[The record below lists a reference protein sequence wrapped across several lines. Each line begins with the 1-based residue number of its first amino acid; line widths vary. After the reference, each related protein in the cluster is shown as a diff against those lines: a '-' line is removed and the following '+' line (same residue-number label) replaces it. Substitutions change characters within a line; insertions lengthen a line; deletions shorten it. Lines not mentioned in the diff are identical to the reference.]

1 MSADLAVQGVREVC
15 LLGRRA
21 KQVWGLVPTF
31 QRCILALAA
40 LLMAITSGANTL
52 IALLLGQL
60 VDRVQRSFERGED
73 HSLFE
78 AVGGILSTLVII
90 YLVRELLHVVRRN
103 LVEQVCTRINRDMQL
118 RMVEHVLKSDLT
130 TLSSEKVG
138 VLHAKIF
145 RNVDGL
151 VRFVRLM
158 FLDFLPAFLVGA
170 FALMTAVGKQPL
182 LGLVMLG
189 VIPIAMF
196 LTLRQLRTQKAVR
209 LQLMHDCEQIDGTV
223 VEQLGGA
230 EYIRVANTY
239 EQEMQR
245 LGHSADKRRRR
256 EIKHH
261 FAMSLYGC
269 GKALNEAFFHLVV
282 LGLAAHLAL
291 SGQISFGDIVTF
303 SVLFLN
309 VMTPLTE
316 MHRILDEGHEASL
329 RVGEMVQM
337 LHTPEDISFQTV
349 TRQPVILTPRKPA
362 LAVHDLY
369 LYYCGADG
377 SRKRALDRIS
387 MTINHGETIGIA
399 GRSGS
404 GKSTLVKALLRLL
417 HPHEGKI
424 FLDGVSLDEISREE
438 VARLMSYVGQWPFV
452 FSGTIAEN
460 IAYGNPAS
468 SLQAIQEAA
477 VLANFHEEI
486 VEMHGGYDAAV
497 AERGE
502 NLSGGQ
508 RQRLALARL
517 LLKQAPILIL
527 DEATS
532 ALDNISERHVQRS
545 LGITHTERTTILV
558 AHRLTTLKDCDRIYV
573 FKDGTIIQTGNYEQL
588 LNQPGIF
595 CELVKSAENG
605 LTTPSPKP

>member
-1 MSADLAVQGVREVC
+1 
-15 LLGRRA
+15 
-21 KQVWGLVPTF
+21 
-31 QRCILALAA
+31 
-40 LLMAITSGANTL
+40 MAITSGANTV

-60 VDRVQRSFERGED
+60 VDRVQRFSERGED
-73 HSLFE
+73 HSVLE
-78 AVGGILSTLVII
+78 AVGGILSTLVVI
-90 YLVRELLHVVRRN
+90 YLVRELLHVARRN
-103 LVEQVCTRINRDMQL
+103 LVERVCTRINRDMQL
-118 RMVEHVLKSDLT
+118 RMVEHVLKSDLAT
-130 TLSSEKVG
+130 MSSEKIG
-138 VLHAKIF
+138 VLHARIF

-170 FALMTAVGKQPL
+170 FALITAVCKQPI
-182 LGLVMLG
+182 LGLIMLG
-189 VIPIAMF
+189 VIPVSVF

-209 LQLMHDCEQIDGTV
+209 LQLMRDCEEIDGTV
-223 VEQLGGA
+223 IEQLGGA
-230 EYIRVANTY
+230 EYIRAANTY
-239 EQEMQR
+239 HQELQR
-245 LGHSADKRRRR
+245 LGQSADKRRRR

-261 FAMSLYGC
+261 FEMSLYGC

-291 SGQISFGDIVTF
+291 SGQISFGDIVAF
-303 SVLFLN
+303 SVLFTN

-316 MHRILDEGHEASL
+316 MHRILDDGHEASL
-329 RVGEMVQM
+329 RVGEMMHM
-337 LHTPEDISFQTV
+337 LQNPEDISFRTV
-349 TRQPVILTPRKPA
+349 TKQPVFLVPRKPA
-362 LAVHDLY
+362 LAIHDLY
-369 LYYCGADG
+369 LDYRGADG
-377 SRKRALDRIS
+377 NRRRALDRIS
-387 MTINHGETIGIA
+387 VTINHGETIGIA

-417 HPHEGKI
+417 HPQEGRI
-424 FLDGVSLDEISREE
+424 FLDGMPLDEISREE
-438 VARLMSYVGQWPFV
+438 IARLMSYVGQYPFV

-460 IAYGNPAS
+460 IAYGNGQPTP
-468 SLQAIQEAA
+468 QAIQEAA
-477 VLANFHEEI
+477 LLANFHEEI
-486 VEMHGGYDAAV
+486 LDMHGGYQATV

-508 RQRLALARL
+508 RQRLALARI

-573 FKDGTIIQTGNYEQL
+573 FKDGTITQTGSYEQL

-605 LTTPSPKP
+605 LTQSPRP